1 MTGNDTNTKGTT
13 MDATHEI
20 TTANFRFYV
29 RDLHTGESVGFFKS
43 LAEAVKAYPAASL
56 NVPERIKKACGLTN
70 G

>member
-1 MTGNDTNTKGTT
+1 MN
-13 MDATHEI
+13 ATYEI

-43 LAEAVKAYPAASL
+43 LAAAVKAHPTASL
-56 NVPERIKKACGLTN
+56 NVPEQIKKACGFVN